1 MAYNINDV
9 YNQMIFIVRKERGV
23 FVTIPEAMQTLDNA
37 QLEAV
42 EEWFSTYGT
51 TQIIHDAIRKLRV
64 QKSFTSDSTGLVT
77 FDADYLHL
85 IGGAYTVSGSTI
97 NNVRF
102 LNEDELALALKSQL
116 RAVSTSNPIAI
127 DASVGFRLYP
137 AATQAGIYNYLRRP
151 ATPVLGYTQASGSR
165 TITYDPLT
173 STQLEFTDVYIN
185 NIISR
190 ALKFWGINMAEQ
202 DIQQFAQIQT
212 QETK

>member
-1 MAYNINDV
+1 MAYNINDI
-9 YNQMIFIVRKERGV
+9 YNQMLFIVRKERGD
-23 FVTIPEAMQTLDNA
+23 FVTVNEAMQTLDNA
-37 QLEAV
+37 QLEAT
-42 EEWFSTYGT
+42 EEWFSTYGA

-116 RAVSTSNPIAI
+116 RVVSTSNPIAI

-137 AATQAGIYNYLRRP
+137 ASTQSGFYNYLRRP
-151 ATPVLGYTQASGSR
+151 ATPVLGYTQSGR
-165 TITYDPLT
+165 TITYDPNT

>member
-1 MAYNINDV
+1 MAYNINDI

-116 RAVSTSNPIAI
+116 RVVSTSNPIAI

-137 AATQAGIYNYLRRP
+137 AATQTGFYNYLRRP
-151 ATPVLGYTQASGSR
+151 AAPVLGYTQSGR

-185 NIISR
+185 NIMSR

-202 DIQQFAQIQT
+202 DIQQFAQLQT

>member
-9 YNQMIFIVRKERGV
+9 YNQMLFIVRKERGV
-23 FVTIPEAMQTLDNA
+23 FVTVPEAMQTLDNA

-64 QKSFTSDSTGLVT
+64 QKNFTSDATGLVT
-77 FDADYLHL
+77 FDSDYLHL

-116 RAVSTSNPIAI
+116 RVVSTSNPIAI

-137 AATQAGIYNYLRRP
+137 AATQTGFYNYLRRP
-151 ATPVLGYTQASGSR
+151 AAPVLGYTQSGR

-185 NIISR
+185 NIMSR

>member
-1 MAYNINDV
+1 MAYNINDI
-9 YNQMIFIVRKERGV
+9 YNQMLFIVRKERGV
-23 FVTIPEAMQTLDNA
+23 FVTVNEAMQTLDNA

-42 EEWFSTYGT
+42 EEWFSAYGT

-77 FDADYLHL
+77 FDSDYLHL

-116 RAVSTSNPIAI
+116 RVVSTSNPIAI

-137 AATQAGIYNYLRRP
+137 AATQSGFYNYLRRP
-151 ATPVLGYTQASGSR
+151 ATPVLGYTQSGR
-165 TITYDPLT
+165 TITYDPNT

>member
-1 MAYNINDV
+1 
-9 YNQMIFIVRKERGV
+9 
-23 FVTIPEAMQTLDNA
+23 MQTLDNA

>member
-1 MAYNINDV
+1 
-9 YNQMIFIVRKERGV
+9 
-23 FVTIPEAMQTLDNA
+23 MQTLDNA

-137 AATQAGIYNYLRRP
+137 AATQAGFYNYLRRP
-151 ATPVLGYTQASGSR
+151 ATPVLGYTQSGRS
-165 TITYDPLT
+165 ITYDPNT

>member
-1 MAYNINDV
+1 MAYNINDI

-64 QKSFTSDSTGLVT
+64 QKNFTSDSTGLVT

-116 RAVSTSNPIAI
+116 RPVLESNPIAI

-137 AATQAGIYNYLRRP
+137 ASTQTGFYNYLRRP
-151 ATPVLGYTQASGSR
+151 ATPVLGYTQSGR
-165 TITYDPLT
+165 NITYDPNT

-202 DIQQFAQIQT
+202 DIQQFAQVQT

>member
-1 MAYNINDV
+1 MPYNINDI
-9 YNQMIFIVRKERGV
+9 YNQMLFIVRKERGV
-23 FVTIPEAMQTLDNA
+23 FVTVNEAMQTLDNA

-137 AATQAGIYNYLRRP
+137 AATQSGFYNYLKRP
-151 ATPVLGYTQASGSR
+151 ATPVLGYTQSGR
-165 TITYDPLT
+165 TITYNPGT

>member
-1 MAYNINDV
+1 
-9 YNQMIFIVRKERGV
+9 
-23 FVTIPEAMQTLDNA
+23 MQTLDNA

-85 IGGAYTVSGSTI
+85 IGGAYTVSGSSI

-137 AATQAGIYNYLRRP
+137 AATQSGFYNYLRRP
-151 ATPVLGYTQASGSR
+151 ATPVLGYTQTGR
-165 TITYDPLT
+165 TITYNSGT

-202 DIQQFAQIQT
+202 DIQQFAQLQT

>member
-1 MAYNINDV
+1 
-9 YNQMIFIVRKERGV
+9 MIFIVRKERGV

-77 FDADYLHL
+77 FDSDYLHL

-116 RAVSTSNPIAI
+116 RLVSDSNPIAI
-127 DASVGFRLYP
+127 DASVGFKLYP
-137 AATQAGIYNYLRRP
+137 AAIQSGFYNYLRRP
-151 ATPVLGYTQASGSR
+151 ATPVLGFTQSGR
-165 TITYDPLT
+165 TITYNSGT

-202 DIQQFAQIQT
+202 DIQQFAQLQT

>member
-116 RAVSTSNPIAI
+116 RLVSDSNPIAI
-127 DASVGFRLYP
+127 DASVGFKLYP
-137 AATQAGIYNYLRRP
+137 AAIQSGFYNYLRRP
-151 ATPVLGYTQASGSR
+151 ATPVLGFTQSGR
-165 TITYDPLT
+165 NITYDPNT

-185 NIISR
+185 NIMSR

>member
-1 MAYNINDV
+1 MAYNINDI

-64 QKSFTSDSTGLVT
+64 QKNFTSDSTGLVT

-116 RAVSTSNPIAI
+116 RPVLESNPIAI

-137 AATQAGIYNYLRRP
+137 ASTQTGFYNYLRRP
-151 ATPVLGYTQASGSR
+151 ATPVLGYTQSGR
-165 TITYDPLT
+165 NITYDPNT

-190 ALKFWGINMAEQ
+190 ALKFWSINMAEQ

>member
-1 MAYNINDV
+1 MAYNINDI
-9 YNQMIFIVRKERGV
+9 YNQMLFIVRKERGV
-23 FVTIPEAMQTLDNA
+23 FVTVNEAMQTLDNA

-77 FDADYLHL
+77 FDSDYLHL

-116 RAVSTSNPIAI
+116 RVVSTSNPIAI

-137 AATQAGIYNYLRRP
+137 AATQSGFYNYLRRP
-151 ATPVLGYTQASGSR
+151 ATPVLGYTQSGR
-165 TITYDPLT
+165 TITYDPNA

>member
-1 MAYNINDV
+1 MAYNINDI
-9 YNQMIFIVRKERGV
+9 YNQMLFIVRKERGV
-23 FVTIPEAMQTLDNA
+23 FVTVNEAMQTLDNA
-37 QLEAV
+37 QLEAT
-42 EEWFSTYGT
+42 EEWFSTYGA

-77 FDADYLHL
+77 FDSDYLHL

-116 RAVSTSNPIAI
+116 RVVSTSNPIAI

-137 AATQAGIYNYLRRP
+137 AATQSGFYNYLRRP
-151 ATPVLGYTQASGSR
+151 ATPVLGYTQSGR
-165 TITYDPLT
+165 TITYDPNT

>member
-116 RAVSTSNPIAI
+116 RLVSTSNPIAI

-137 AATQAGIYNYLRRP
+137 AATQTGFYNYLKRP
-151 ATPVLGYTQASGSR
+151 ATPVLGFTQSGR
-165 TITYDPLT
+165 NITYDPNT

-190 ALKFWGINMAEQ
+190 ALKFWGINMSEQ

>member
-1 MAYNINDV
+1 MAYNINDI

-23 FVTIPEAMQTLDNA
+23 FVTVDEAMQTLDNA

-85 IGGAYTVSGSTI
+85 IGGAYTVSGSSI

-137 AATQAGIYNYLRRP
+137 AATQSGFYNYLRRP
-151 ATPVLGYTQASGSR
+151 ATPVLGYTQAGR
-165 TITYDPLT
+165 TITYNSGT

>member
-1 MAYNINDV
+1 MAYNINDI
-9 YNQMIFIVRKERGV
+9 YNQMLFIVRKERGV
-23 FVTIPEAMQTLDNA
+23 FVTVNEAMQTLDNA

-42 EEWFSTYGT
+42 EEWFSTYGA

-77 FDADYLHL
+77 FDSDYLHL
-85 IGGAYTVSGSTI
+85 IGGAYTVNGSTI

-137 AATQAGIYNYLRRP
+137 AATQSGFYNYLRRP
-151 ATPVLGYTQASGSR
+151 ATPVLGYTQSGR
-165 TITYDPLT
+165 TITYDPNT

>member
-1 MAYNINDV
+1 MAYNINDI
-9 YNQMIFIVRKERGV
+9 YNQMLFIVRKERGV
-23 FVTIPEAMQTLDNA
+23 FVTTNEAMQTLDNA

-42 EEWFSTYGT
+42 EEWFSAYGT

-77 FDADYLHL
+77 FDSDYLHL

-116 RAVSTSNPIAI
+116 RVVSASNPIAI

-137 AATQAGIYNYLRRP
+137 AATQSGFYNYLRRP
-151 ATPVLGYTQASGSR
+151 VTPVLGYTQSGR
-165 TITYDPLT
+165 TITYDPGT

>member
-1 MAYNINDV
+1 MAYNINDI
-9 YNQMIFIVRKERGV
+9 YNQMLFIVRKERGV
-23 FVTIPEAMQTLDNA
+23 FVTVNEAMQTLDNA

-42 EEWFSTYGT
+42 EEWFSTYGA

-77 FDADYLHL
+77 FDSDYLHL

-137 AATQAGIYNYLRRP
+137 AATQSGFYNYLRRP
-151 ATPVLGYTQASGSR
+151 ATPVLGYTQSGR
-165 TITYDPLT
+165 TITYDPNT

>member
-37 QLEAV
+37 QLEAT

-77 FDADYLHL
+77 FDSDYLHL

-116 RAVSTSNPIAI
+116 RTVSTSNPIAI

-137 AATQAGIYNYLRRP
+137 AATQAGFYNYLRRP
-151 ATPVLGYTQASGSR
+151 ATPVLGYTQAEGSR
-165 TITYDPLT
+165 TITYNPNT

-202 DIQQFAQIQT
+202 DIQQFAQLQT

>member
-9 YNQMIFIVRKERGV
+9 YNQMRFIVRKERGV

-64 QKSFTSDSTGLVT
+64 QKNFTSDSTGLVT

-116 RAVSTSNPIAI
+116 RPVLESNPIAI

-137 AATQAGIYNYLRRP
+137 ASTQTGFYNYLRRP
-151 ATPVLGYTQASGSR
+151 ATPVLGYTQSGR
-165 TITYDPLT
+165 NITYDPNT

>member
-1 MAYNINDV
+1 MPYNINDI
-9 YNQMIFIVRKERGV
+9 YNQMLFIVRKERGV
-23 FVTIPEAMQTLDNA
+23 FVTVNEAMQTLDNA

-64 QKSFTSDSTGLVT
+64 QKSFTSDS
-77 FDADYLHL
+77 
-85 IGGAYTVSGSTI
+85 TVSGSTI

-137 AATQAGIYNYLRRP
+137 AATQSGFYNYLKRP
-151 ATPVLGYTQASGSR
+151 ATPVLGYTQSGR
-165 TITYDPLT
+165 TITYNPGT

-202 DIQQFAQIQT
+202 DIQQFAQVQT

>member
-1 MAYNINDV
+1 ML
-9 YNQMIFIVRKERGV
+9 FIVRKERGV
-23 FVTIPEAMQTLDNA
+23 FVTVNEAMQTLDNA

-42 EEWFSTYGT
+42 EDWFSTYGT

-137 AATQAGIYNYLRRP
+137 AATQSGFYNYLKRP
-151 ATPVLGYTQASGSR
+151 ATPVLGYTQSGR
-165 TITYDPLT
+165 TITYNPVT

>member
-1 MAYNINDV
+1 
-9 YNQMIFIVRKERGV
+9 MIFIVRKERGV

-77 FDADYLHL
+77 FDSDYLHL

-116 RAVSTSNPIAI
+116 RIVSTSNPIAI

-137 AATQAGIYNYLRRP
+137 AATQSGFYNYLRRP
-151 ATPVLGYTQASGSR
+151 ATPVLGYTQSGR
-165 TITYDPLT
+165 NITYDPNT

-202 DIQQFAQIQT
+202 DIQQFAQLQT

>member
-1 MAYNINDV
+1 MAYNINDI

-77 FDADYLHL
+77 FDSDYLHL

-116 RAVSTSNPIAI
+116 RVVSTSNPIAI

-137 AATQAGIYNYLRRP
+137 AATQAGFYNYLRRP
-151 ATPVLGYTQASGSR
+151 ATPVLGYTQSGR
-165 TITYDPLT
+165 NITYDPNT

-202 DIQQFAQIQT
+202 DIQQFAQLQT